1 MADDEVVSALRQ
13 QLDCYEQLSKLTK
26 TQHECVQDSRNED
39 LLTVLAQRQ
48 KLLDEMARL
57 ERIVLPAKRNWREY
71 LDGLSEDLRGEAE
84 TLVGET
90 RRLLEEIAA
99 ADRDDT
105 LVLQQRKFNLGK
117 GINQATVA
125 RKFNKQYAQAAYGQA
140 KERLDIQR

>member
-1 MADDEVVSALRQ
+1 MENDEVLAALRS
-13 QLDCYEQLSKLTK
+13 QLDCYEKLSKLTK
-26 TQHECVQDSRNED
+26 TQHECVQNSRSED
-39 LLTVLAQRQ
+39 LLVVLKQRQ
-48 KLLDEMARL
+48 GLIEEMTRL
-57 ERIVLPAKRNWREY
+57 QKIVLPAKQNWKAY
-71 LDGLSEDLRGEAE
+71 LE
-84 TLVGET
+84 TLSPDQQTEANTLMAET

-125 RKFNKQYAQAAYGQA
+125 RKFNRTYAQAAYGSP

>member
-1 MADDEVVSALRQ
+1 MENDEVLAALKE
-13 QLDCYEQLSKLTK
+13 QLDCYQKLSKLTK
-26 TQHECVQDSRNED
+26 TQHECVQHSRSEE
-39 LLTVLAQRQ
+39 LLAVLKQRQ
-48 KLLDEMARL
+48 ALIDEMGRL
-57 ERIVLPAKRNWREY
+57 QKIVGPAKQNWKAYTDTLQPEQQT
-71 LDGLSEDLRGEAE
+71 EAN
-84 TLVGET
+84 TLLAET

-125 RKFNKQYAQAAYGQA
+125 RKFNRTYAQAAYGSP